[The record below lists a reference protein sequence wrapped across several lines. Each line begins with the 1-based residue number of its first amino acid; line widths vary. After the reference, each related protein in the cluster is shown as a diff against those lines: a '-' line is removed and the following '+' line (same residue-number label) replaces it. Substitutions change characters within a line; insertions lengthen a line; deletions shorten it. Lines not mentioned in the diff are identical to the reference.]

1 MAESLTNRLKH
12 AWNAFMNRDP
22 TPVATTA
29 TTTIVDRSS
38 SFRPDRPRMNW
49 GAERSIIAS
58 IYTKIAVD
66 CSKVDIRHV
75 KVDENGHYASDIDS
89 TLNYC
94 LNTEANRDQTGRE
107 FIRDAAFTLLDQGH
121 IAIVPFRTDVDPELT
136 DSYKILEM
144 KVGQVVEWRPTQ
156 VKVRLYNED
165 TMEKEEIYI
174 SKRCCALIENP
185 FYAVMNS
192 PNSTMQR
199 LIRKLSLLDT
209 VDEENNGKL
218 QMIIQL
224 PYIIKSEAR
233 KQQAEIRR
241 HEIEKQLTESKYGIA
256 YTDGTEKI
264 TPISR
269 PLENNLQAQIEYLTN
284 MLYGQLGM
292 TPEILNGTASESEM
306 LNYMTRVIEV
316 IVQAITEE
324 MERKFLSKTARTQKQ
339 AIRYFHDRFSLVP
352 MSQLAELADKL
363 TRNEILTSNEVRQT
377 LGMKPSSDPKADQ
390 LVNSNMPYDMTN
402 VAGAQNGQMDIM
414 NMDPSQMTDEEIE
427 AALAELDKQEAELDG
442 LEAELDGV

>member
-1 MAESLTNRLKH
+1 MAETITNRLKH

-22 TPVATTA
+22 TPPISTQVS
-29 TTTIVDRSS
+29 VVERSS
-38 SFRPDRPRMNW
+38 SFKPDRPRMNW
-49 GAERSIIAS
+49 GAERSIISA

-75 KVDENGHYASDIDS
+75 KVDDNGHYASDIDS

-144 KVGQVVEWRPTQ
+144 KVGQVIEWRPTQ

-165 TMEKEEIYI
+165 TMDKEEIFI
-174 SKRCCALIENP
+174 SKRCCALVENP

-199 LIRKLSLLDT
+199 LIRKLSLLDS

-233 KQQAEIRR
+233 KQQAEMRR

-264 TPISR
+264 TTLGR

-363 TRNEILTSNEVRQT
+363 TRNEIMTSNEVRQT

-402 VAGAQNGQMDIM
+402 VAGAETGTPDYA
-414 NMDPSQMTDEEIE
+414 NMDPSQMSDEELDKAIAE
-427 AALAELDKQEAELDG
+427 IDKQTAELDR
-442 LEAELDGV
+442 LEAELDGT

>member
-1 MAESLTNRLKH
+1 MAETITNRLKH

-22 TPVATTA
+22 TPPATTSVSV
-29 TTTIVDRSS
+29 IERSS
-38 SFRPDRPRMNW
+38 SFKPDRPRMNW
-49 GAERSIIAS
+49 GAERSIIAA
-58 IYTKIAVD
+58 IYNKIAVD
-66 CSKVDIRHV
+66 CSRVDVRHV
-75 KVDENGHYASDIDS
+75 KVDENGNYESNIDS

-107 FIRDAAFTLLDQGH
+107 FMRDAAFTLIDQGH
-121 IAIVPFRTDVDPELT
+121 IAIVPFRTDTDPELT
-136 DSYKILEM
+136 DSYKVLEM
-144 KVGQVVEWRPTQ
+144 KVGQVVEWHPTW
-156 VKVRLYNED
+156 VKVRVYNED
-165 TMEKEEIYI
+165 TMEKQDIPF
-174 SKRCCALIENP
+174 SKRCCALVENP
-185 FYAVMNS
+185 FYPIMNA
-192 PNSTMQR
+192 PNSTLQR
-199 LIRKLSLLDT
+199 LIKKLSLLDA

-233 KQQAEIRR
+233 REQAEKRR
-241 HEIEKQLTESKYGIA
+241 TEIERQLTESKYGIA

-264 TPISR
+264 TTLGR

-292 TPEILNGTASESEM
+292 TPEILNGTASETEM

-324 MERKFLSKTARTQKQ
+324 MERKFLSKTARTQRQ

-352 MSQLAELADKL
+352 MSQLADLADKL
-363 TRNEILTSNEVRQT
+363 TRNEILTSNEVRQA

-402 VAGAQNGQMDIM
+402 VAGAETSQPDYA
-414 NMDPSQMTDEEIE
+414 NMDPSQMTDEELDKAI
-427 AALAELDKQEAELDG
+427 AEIDKQEAELDS
-442 LEAELDGV
+442 LEAELDGT

>member
-1 MAESLTNRLKH
+1 MAETISNRLKH

-22 TPVATTA
+22 TPVPAT
-29 TTTIVDRSS
+29 TTTIVERSS
-38 SFRPDRPRMNW
+38 SYRPDRPRMNW
-49 GAERSIIAS
+49 GAERSIISS
-58 IYTKIAVD
+58 IYNKIAVD
-66 CSKVDIRHV
+66 CSRVDIRHV
-75 KVDENGHYASDIDS
+75 KVDENGNYESNIDS

-107 FIRDAAFTLLDQGH
+107 FVRDAAFTLLDKGH
-121 IAIVPFRTDVDPELT
+121 IAIVPFRTDTDPELT
-136 DSYKILEM
+136 DSYKVIEM
-144 KVGQVVEWRPTQ
+144 KVGQVIEWRPTQ
-156 VKVRLYNED
+156 VKVQLYNED
-165 TMEKEEIYI
+165 TMEKEELYI
-174 SKRCCALIENP
+174 SKRCCALVENP

-199 LIRKLSLLDT
+199 LIRKLSLLDAI
-209 VDEENNGKL
+209 DEENNGKL

-224 PYIIKSEAR
+224 PYIIKTEAR
-233 KQQAEIRR
+233 REQAEKRR
-241 HEIEKQLTESKYGIA
+241 SEIERQLTESKYGIA

-292 TPEILNGTASESEM
+292 TPEILNGTAGETEM
-306 LNYMTRVIEV
+306 LNYMTRVVEV

-324 MERKFLSKTARTQKQ
+324 MERKFLSKTARTQHQ

-352 MSQLAELADKL
+352 MSQLADLVDKL
-363 TRNEILTSNEVRQT
+363 TRNEIFTSNEVRQV

-402 VAGAQNGQMDIM
+402 VGNAESGEPDYMS
-414 NMDPSQMTDEEIE
+414 MDPSQMTDEELE
-427 AALAELDKQEAELDG
+427 AAIAELDKQEAELDG
-442 LEAELDGV
+442 LEAELDGM

>member
-1 MAESLTNRLKH
+1 MAESITNRLRH
-12 AWNAFMNRDP
+12 AWSAFMNRDP
-22 TPVATTA
+22 TPQTSVSV
-29 TTTIVDRSS
+29 IERSS
-38 SFRPDRPRMNW
+38 SFKPDRPRMRA
-49 GAERSIIAS
+49 GGERSIIVA
-58 IYTKIAVD
+58 IYNKIAVD
-66 CSKVDIRHV
+66 CSRVDIRHV
-75 KVDENGHYASDIDS
+75 KVDENGNYVSNIDS

-107 FIRDAAFTLLDQGH
+107 FLRDATFTLLDEGH
-121 IAIVPFRTDVDPELT
+121 IAIVPFHTDVDPNLT
-136 DSYKILEM
+136 QSYNILEM
-144 KVGQVVEWRPTQ
+144 KVGRVIEWCPTK
-156 VKVRLYNED
+156 VKIRLYNQDSGEQED
-165 TMEKEEIYI
+165 IWMLK
-174 SKRCCALIENP
+174 KNVGLVENP

-199 LIRKLSLLDT
+199 LIRKLALLDT

-224 PYIIKSEAR
+224 PYIVKSETR
-233 KQQAEIRR
+233 KQQAEKRR
-241 HEIEKQLTESKYGIA
+241 HEIEHQLTESKYGIA

-264 TPISR
+264 TQINR

-292 TPEILNGTASESEM
+292 TPEILNGTASETEM

-316 IVQAITEE
+316 IIQAITEE

-339 AIRYFHDRFSLVP
+339 AIRYFHDRFGLVP

-363 TRNEILTSNEVRQT
+363 TRNEIMTSNEIRQT
-377 LGMKPSSDPKADQ
+377 LGLKPSDDPKANE

-402 VAGAQNGQMDIM
+402 AGNAEAQAGPDYM
-414 NMDPSQMTDEEIE
+414 NMDPSQMTDEELE
-427 AALAELDKQEAELDG
+427 AAIAELDKQDEELNS
-442 LEAELDGV
+442 LEAELDGS